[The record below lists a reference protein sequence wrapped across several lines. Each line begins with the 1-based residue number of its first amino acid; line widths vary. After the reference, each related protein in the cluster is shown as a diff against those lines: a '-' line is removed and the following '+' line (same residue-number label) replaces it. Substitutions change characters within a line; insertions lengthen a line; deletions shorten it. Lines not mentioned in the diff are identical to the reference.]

1 LIECVSFCHI
11 ALNVVDVLIG
21 AVVSGWA
28 IFLGT
33 KDYAPTSMWLPM
45 CIVGLFLVFA
55 GMISCCGIHFKCA
68 SRDLLMTV
76 SSCLAFPLCV
86 CELSFAVI
94 VYMVD
99 LGTVQQYLSK
109 HQQHLNMH
117 PAMIAFVDGQEDKI
131 AGSLM
136 CVGVLEAARIYT
148 AYALLRSSAAD
159 GHGEVE
165 YSVLGVKS
173 LFGAEDFDDTASPRR
188 KPAGSPCLR
197 DAANLL
203 KWAMLAA
210 STVGPGSVVV
220 CSKAGSEFRF
230 ELLWCLVIASVIA
243 FVLQEAAARVSIVSG
258 MSLGEAL
265 HVHFGSTVNLR
276 QVPLVSKALAFAV
289 LLGNTAY
296 VANSFCGGMAA
307 LYILRGEDTVVF
319 RLIMCVILAAV
330 TTGLILFGNVDNIS
344 QGLGVV
350 ALLMTL
356 TFGVAAMQIGIDGPE
371 FAQGITM
378 IVMHEETNASTS
390 SVLTTLTLARYDPAS
405 PGGRVV
411 AHTGALSHRHDMHPV
426 SMPSHVSTRIRFH
439 RCYSWTRC
447 RYNLYLSSSIA
458 EENDVPSMRKGIS
471 FATLTSFLAS
481 VLIVV
486 VGSALQEEVPG
497 EYSVQALAN
506 VLQVT
511 IGSRASGVFCT
522 GLFSAGCSAAL
533 SAAFG
538 CGLAIQSL
546 LSGRAAQPPPTSA
559 AMYSLNDAWATPT
572 NAPGAPPRRV
582 PKHWNAVGS
591 GSFTISR
598 DLSDDSVAENAA
610 AAEVQA
616 AQWRKGGARF
626 SSVVVVVVAVG
637 AGTAALG
644 IDTIQ
649 VILACQVMNGIMLP
663 CLSVCLLMCLN
674 DDRVMGTAN
683 QSVLG
688 NVMVTMAVA
697 VTMYLAAVV
706 LVPVVLEPMYPDDSQ
721 GPGTLVAAAW
731 VTVACM
737 VSYPCPWR

>member
-1 LIECVSFCHI
+1 
-11 ALNVVDVLIG
+11 
-21 AVVSGWA
+21 
-28 IFLGT
+28 
-33 KDYAPTSMWLPM
+33 
-45 CIVGLFLVFA
+45 
-55 GMISCCGIHFKCA
+55 
-68 SRDLLMTV
+68 
-76 SSCLAFPLCV
+76 
-86 CELSFAVI
+86 
-94 VYMVD
+94 
-99 LGTVQQYLSK
+99 
-109 HQQHLNMH
+109 
-117 PAMIAFVDGQEDKI
+117 
-131 AGSLM
+131 
-136 CVGVLEAARIYT
+136 
-148 AYALLRSSAAD
+148 
-159 GHGEVE
+159 
-165 YSVLGVKS
+165 
-173 LFGAEDFDDTASPRR
+173 
-188 KPAGSPCLR
+188 
-197 DAANLL
+197 
-203 KWAMLAA
+203 
-210 STVGPGSVVV
+210 
-220 CSKAGSEFRF
+220 
-230 ELLWCLVIASVIA
+230 
-243 FVLQEAAARVSIVSG
+243 
-258 MSLGEAL
+258 
-265 HVHFGSTVNLR
+265 
-276 QVPLVSKALAFAV
+276 
-289 LLGNTAY
+289 
-296 VANSFCGGMAA
+296 
-307 LYILRGEDTVVF
+307 
-319 RLIMCVILAAV
+319 
-330 TTGLILFGNVDNIS
+330 
-344 QGLGVV
+344 
-350 ALLMTL
+350 
-356 TFGVAAMQIGIDGPE
+356 
-371 FAQGITM
+371 
-378 IVMHEETNASTS
+378 
-390 SVLTTLTLARYDPAS
+390 
-405 PGGRVV
+405 
-411 AHTGALSHRHDMHPV
+411 MHPV

-572 NAPGAPPRRV
+572 NAPGAPARRV

-610 AAEVQA
+610 AAEMQA

-706 LVPVVLEPMYPDDSQ
+706 LVPVVLEPLYPDDSQ